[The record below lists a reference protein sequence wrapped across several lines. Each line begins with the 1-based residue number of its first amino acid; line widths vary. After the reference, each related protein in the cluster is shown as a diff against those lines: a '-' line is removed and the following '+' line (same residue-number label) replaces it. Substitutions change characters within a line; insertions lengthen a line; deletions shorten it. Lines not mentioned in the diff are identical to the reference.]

1 MCVDVRVEANVT
13 PSVAHMGET
22 VVVGTI
28 QGHSQPEPLIFHRFS
43 VINEPNFTHT
53 HARTHTHTHTH
64 THPQQLKLL
73 RVVLN
78 CLKK

>member
-28 QGHSQPEPLIFHRFS
+28 QGSL
-43 VINEPNFTHT
+43 T
-53 HARTHTHTHTH
+53 A
-64 THPQQLKLL
+64 
-73 RVVLN
+73 
-78 CLKK
+78 